1 MNLWEIHNLFYKKS
15 TIILTHILEVGKYH
29 STWVHFLALFCIW
42 MAAIQLNS
50 FSDVISSGNLVRNC
64 AIWIK
69 SICRRISSYNRR
81 IPNPVLNKNSSPS
94 LQNTSQTR
102 QARSSGSDL
111 LYNVKIL
118 KSGRKTVTEIFT
130 HSLNKHLYIKIT
142 VLI

>member
-1 MNLWEIHNLFYKKS
+1 MRNTLFIFYKKS
-15 TIILTHILEVGKYH
+15 TVLTYLLEVGKCH
-29 STWVHFLALFCIW
+29 STWVHFLVLFCIW

-50 FSDVISSGNLVRNC
+50 FSDVMSSGNLVRNC
-64 AIWIK
+64 AMWIK

-111 LYNVKIL
+111 LYKVKIL
-118 KSGRKTVTEIFT
+118 KLGGRE
-130 HSLNKHLYIKIT
+130 SLKLSIYLFIHL
-142 VLI
+142 LSNNM